1 MSQAFN
7 LTAQINLQAPS
18 NLKTVVAEI
27 RRELGTVSADVKINI
42 SNQSSRSIDN
52 ITRRLEAM
60 NAALIQARNNTS
72 SLDTSLR
79 NLSSSFSSLQSSSSK
94 TTSSISNTTNTV
106 KQTAK
111 SLQAVTTEME
121 EFGKQSA
128 LAIRRFAAFSVVT
141 TGVFALTNAITS
153 GFKAFVEFDQQLVK
167 LQQVTGKGVVGL
179 RGLEKEITLLA
190 TSLGISSKSL
200 VEVASTLAQAGLSAE
215 DTRVALSA
223 LAKTELAPS
232 FDSLTDTTE
241 GAIAAL
247 RQFGLQA
254 KDLEKALGSI
264 NAVAAAFAVES
275 KDIIAAIQRTGG
287 VFAAA
292 SRGVSE
298 GTDALNEFVAVFTSV
313 RATTRESAETIATG
327 LRTIFTRLQRAKT
340 IDQLKEF
347 GIELTDL
354 EGKFVGPFEA
364 VKRLSQALNQLDPR
378 DLRFSS
384 IVEELGGF
392 RQIGKVIPLI
402 QQFATAQEALKV
414 AQKGQGSLTE
424 AQITAQKSLANQ
436 LAKVR
441 EQFLALIR
449 DIGKSQTFQGLFKVV
464 TSLASGLISL
474 AGAFKPILPIL
485 AIMGAVKGVSAITQF
500 ASGFAGGIKRGGGVG
515 SVGSNIGE
523 TLSGAKDKEKNDTQQ
538 KANTL
543 IAENTSAIKTLT
555 TAMNSLISNIAENTR
570 ALASN
575 NSQTLNSG
583 GIVKKFARGGLV
595 PGSGNGDTVPA
606 MLEPGEFVIRKKA
619 VETLG
624 SQNLHKI
631 NRYASGG
638 YVQRFAEGDR
648 VRKIAKEND
657 ALNKSHIGED
667 ISLTKE
673 AIQKY
678 ANNYKS
684 KEFFAS
690 AFDNAGISKED
701 LKNGKFNLSD
711 LISKMGLKAKDRI
724 TLMLPSNWN
733 RALREGD
740 IDLVGKDDLVSFLSN
755 SNRSIFTGQYD
766 RLPIKDKEQTRRNLI
781 NKIKSLRTQQYSSIS
796 NPPPSE
802 FPTIDSFDKDS
813 ELNSLKNIITQDNLE
828 EASYIDL
835 LFRPSKAGSS
845 YKSSTGITRSRTQSR
860 SGASKDTLGLA
871 MGGLVQKF
879 AAGGVAEEQDSLL
892 KRIEELGGIKGVK
905 STLGL
910 SGGDRTADSL
920 LRASNIKAGRN
931 LPQAQELVKKAL
943 ATLQEQ
949 GIIRAKEIDK
959 ATKVGIVG
967 LQPFD
972 KVDEEGPLQLGAKNV
987 MVYIRGLS
995 SKFGDAVSKMR
1006 DSVSSVVRNFA
1017 GSLQDT
1023 SMFGDNKPLR
1033 LDFDETL
1040 VSGADIFNSAGEI
1053 DIAGYSNLD
1062 RVKQGL
1068 EKGVLTQLGEKV
1080 KELLQIDPK
1089 FVDRISILTAR
1100 PQSNA
1105 KLLSQKLNQLGL
1117 PIPADK
1123 IVGTSG
1129 SGVAK
1134 ANQLKQNEKLIDD
1147 NISNILAAKKQG
1159 KDAYQYGEIRDLSE
1173 VEKLAT
1179 GFANIEGAVLEATLA
1194 AFGAKPGSLQN
1205 RSIDY
1210 PDGLGR
1216 AAQLFPGIDPSW
1228 PTEVKR
1234 TLDGSAIGRAKEEFA
1249 SAFTQKFKLGGQ
1261 VYDLQK
1267 GTGLSDNEFNELVKY
1282 GNTNNFNENEFR
1294 DYLASYLQR
1303 KASKKDLMTNTEQLR
1318 QVLLSGTRTLP
1329 ASQRQMDLAQQLMG
1343 PPDAKYNPK
1352 YDRARGYAAGG
1363 RIDVYHGS
1371 NTGTNDS
1378 VLNSFMSQGA
1388 RSDIAQGYGQ
1398 GAGFY
1403 VYTEKEK
1410 ALRQAKMRTGGGG
1423 FTLAQG
1429 DKSGRPMVLSFNE
1442 QIDPDNWDLDYEL
1455 EKNLVVKWLVDHYD
1469 QLKDKLAPK
1478 LTRETKLS
1486 GISGIQRRD
1495 TSAGIYG
1502 NVLETKD
1509 AAGMFEPISDAG
1521 DSNIR
1526 QGKIIGEIMSRL
1538 KGSDPEMVKTFEEQI
1553 FKNPLGLVLK
1563 YVGSAPLKPTNVE
1576 KFATGG
1582 SIEDTVPALLTPG
1595 EFVINKKAAQKIGY
1609 SQLHKMNKADKIQG
1623 YNSGGIVGNIQ
1634 RFFVGGVAEKQAARA
1649 QGSVIADIKQA
1660 EKTFAMTLG
1669 PLAKEIRD
1677 KILSTFKGI
1686 EKIGAG
1692 GRTSLGTVFTENTR
1706 GQAAFG
1712 TQRGK
1717 DVSLMGLQ
1725 IGGTK
1730 VQATTET
1737 VAHETGHLADR
1748 ALGTGGD
1755 FASRT
1760 EGTFQFELVEKVKP
1774 IMIKAFEK
1782 AGESSKKIESY
1793 LSSNAELFAEFFAK
1807 ASPQVRAIITST
1819 TNAKD
1824 GMKALAD
1831 HLGEAG
1837 FTYAGLEASDID
1849 SSLPKASGSGGA
1861 SSVNKTLGSMTSQVS
1876 ALFSGIK
1883 SKIFG
1888 AGAAPPS
1895 GGGGNPPINPWPVD
1909 LMPFTTAVKV
1919 ATQAQKNAAEEAEY
1933 LAAKAKESGQ
1943 SLAGYAKTLSAKVI
1957 SRSNTIMSDLPN
1969 KKQDLRLSA
1978 IGVKG
1983 KLNNQDAFDTAVN
1996 DFTNKLRDINPE
2008 AELNDLKKAAKDL
2021 ADTMQAGDSFE
2032 KAIAN
2037 SKELADIFAKTYT
2050 EAEATKKAF
2059 KELSDETGLTVKQ
2072 LGKLIGPDNFRRQ
2085 KFIQSEQGQ
2094 RFGKLASIAPDMVQ
2108 RFANTGA
2115 GAALGKAADFASGKG
2130 LVASVSK
2137 KFGDDIGKSL
2147 DKWLGRFGGP
2157 MGVLGAGLA
2166 ILGDQLPKVI
2176 ESLGMGSS
2184 TTAAAVVGGIKGAGQ
2199 GLASGAVLGAQ
2210 VAGPVGALI
2219 GGITGAVVSGIS
2231 GAFEAYNDKKLENNL
2246 RALDKASSDLEIAFK
2261 KLDASASEAN
2271 FTDAQ
2276 LKFNATVG
2284 SISDVAKQANLG
2296 ASGIGRAITE
2306 TLRGLDPTGLIS
2318 SVTGEKQEG
2327 ESRQATINAVT
2338 KAIGD
2343 ADKLGSVRLNKVS
2356 TSSIT
2361 DFLDSVPAL
2370 PERLKGE
2377 KDVDYENRN
2386 RGVLNERRTQLAR
2399 ANQGYQTLKDS
2410 GMSEQAI
2417 FLSRYT
2423 ASQQQAGKTPDE
2435 ISKELGDPKKRE
2447 EAIQKGKELLAAE
2460 SELALKQAVLTRSSK
2475 DLAVA
2480 TEQLLDVYRR
2490 AQAGLDRYGAE
2501 LAEFESLSLSRVS
2514 DLTGNAS
2521 IQQPNRSSE
2530 RVLGNISAYSM
2541 DDVKKAADET
2551 SRLAGGGDAGNKLK
2565 NDVITAK
2572 ILRDELPKA
2581 LRNTSGNNVDD
2592 VIDQL
2597 EEGFKN
2603 AGVDFSDSL
2612 RTQLTEN
2619 LESKTAGRQNV
2630 GLSDLA
2636 DDSSILDNLLK
2647 GTEAGLKFAQDIQA
2661 KYNDTIGVAAN
2672 LMNKYNDVLSEAEEN
2687 QRKAV
2692 NIRLN
2697 AELDLAKALGRSP
2710 TLKELNNPIDT
2721 EIKGLT
2727 QSVVPGGTTDPTKI
2741 TAELQN
2747 IDKSIAA
2754 GEARLRNPTM
2764 ETYGVKNQ
2772 AELDD
2777 AIGKDIQALGKQKK
2791 ALNDGTKALEKLA
2804 NDGTKAANALSKIQA
2819 RQQTSQNAVNIAQ
2832 KLLTSD
2838 ETELADF
2845 TRQMQAYTKTIGGGA
2860 SQQELGSLQFR
2871 RDAFGGLENIKSVLP
2886 DNIAKQM
2893 QATLTR
2899 QMLSA
2904 NPEGNRILQQ
2914 QVGID
2919 EDGNALTLDQ
2929 ALSNVEGGKLDPVQ
2943 QQQIEAYNAA
2953 VQAQVDAANA
2963 LGDRAVQAADILSMN
2978 IEQLMGNLGDG
2989 VNGIIS
2995 NLQNILPEAQAA
3007 AQGEPKPEVKA
3018 EDPTGTLDTASA
3030 GAGSITIPGLDAFP
3044 EASKANTDAILA
3056 SVLAMA
3062 ELMAAI
3068 FILKKAFEMFNGGG
3082 SGGIRDRLT
3091 DMFSGGSR
3099 RKRRRRGSRSK
3110 RGSSTRTKS
3119 SSDKGKSSSKPK
3131 RTQAQK
3137 DAGKKK
3143 QADIQAKKDSLRRK
3157 PKGSSVTPTPKPRV
3171 SARGSR
3177 GKRRGGG
3184 ILGTLL
3190 GMFGSEAAAGL
3201 LPENMQDA
3209 AYGVMDTAD
3218 VALNVKDAAQ
3228 AAKTARSGAGAVRG
3242 GVAAVRAGAGAVGTA
3257 AAPLLAANS
3266 AVSIIDNA
3274 VQAAYDPAAYDAN
3287 MRAKSEA
3294 GAQRATE
3301 RETYGQLAGDSL
3313 RGAVQGLV
3321 DPAGKIVEGVYTGA
3335 GAVSDIGSAISG
3347 SASVAR
3353 QEREYQSKNKFNLT
3367 HTQFAQAQDEA
3378 NARLSLKEAQKNND
3392 NEAINLAQNRL
3403 DGLQKVKISSGARID
3418 NWFTDDQDTA
3428 NYSKAVEELMA
3439 QKTASV
3445 VPQTEPATEQI
3456 KSATE
3461 ASTAIQTMSKAA
3473 LGFATIIGSGLL
3485 TGTPGKTTEGSA
3497 TPATSGIVD
3506 TVMGFVKSGAGSGA
3520 TSSLGQ
3526 LLSSIG
3532 LGDSLNKNDSSKP
3545 IYMDVLQKIA
3555 DNITGSKS
3563 PSSDGTTESPLT
3575 ILKKLISSG
3584 INPNTTIGLGSNG
3597 ENISLN
3603 QALSS
3608 PGFVAAA
3615 QSAAQSH
3622 PAPDA
3627 KIERKDGKLHV
3638 GNKPYEYSSPT
3649 SADPSSLT
3657 TMATGTQT
3665 SVQAVE
3671 AALPQFNKEQ
3681 QKRLTSLAARGK
3693 ARASDDGFRIGRT
3706 PEQEAEYQ
3714 ELRKLKLDSDP
3725 VLKDKM
3731 RLGELKRKGK
3741 GRASDDGFRIGR
3753 TPEEEQEYNTL
3764 VANKPKTPYEQMQL
3778 SKRESYLSRL
3788 NPETRAIMEK
3798 KLGISSQ
3805 DNQNPMTAPPVSTG
3819 PVPTS
3824 LSTQQ
3829 VVNDRTTGTPGDR
3842 MAADQTG
3849 SGYTITID
3857 ESSRQFLE
3865 AFSVTLNSFGSYI
3878 DKLSAIQLPDSI
3890 TMKGEHV
3897 VDVRISGA
3905 AAFEGLKKDFM
3916 NMMQV
3921 EISNKMAMIWK
3932 QTGGKVGEAPTNTVD
3947 SNAGSIGQGMA

>member
-18 NLKTVVAEI
+18 NLKTVVAQI

-42 SNQSSRSIDN
+42 SGQSARTIDN
-52 ITRRLEAM
+52 ITRRLDAM
-60 NAALIQARNNTS
+60 NAALIQARTNTS
-72 SLDTSLR
+72 SLDTALRSL
-79 NLSSSFSSLQSSSSK
+79 NASFSSLQSSSSK
-94 TTSSISNTTNTV
+94 TTSSIANTTNTV

-111 SLQAVTTEME
+111 SLQVVTTEME

-153 GFKAFVEFDQQLVK
+153 GFKAFVEFDQELVK

-179 RGLEKEITLLA
+179 RGLEKEITVLA
-190 TSLGISSKSL
+190 TSLGVSSKSL

-347 GIELTDL
+347 GVELTDL

-449 DIGKSQTFQGLFKVV
+449 DVGKSQTFQGLFKVV

-500 ASGFAGGIKRGGGVG
+500 ASGFAGGIKKGGGAG
-515 SVGSNIGE
+515 SVGTNIGE
-523 TLSGAKDKEKNDTQQ
+523 SLSGAKDKEKSDTQQ
-538 KANTL
+538 RANTL
-543 IAENTSAIKTLT
+543 ISENTSAIKTLT
-555 TAMNSLISNIAENTR
+555 TVMNSLMSNIADNTR
-570 ALASN
+570 ALASS
-575 NSQTLNSG
+575 NSQALNSG
-583 GIVKKFARGGLV
+583 GVVKKFARGGLV

-619 VETLG
+619 VESLG

-631 NRYASGG
+631 N
-638 YVQRFAEGDR
+638 
-648 VRKIAKEND
+648 
-657 ALNKSHIGED
+657 
-667 ISLTKE
+667 
-673 AIQKY
+673 KY
-678 ANNYKS
+678 AGGGIVDESTIGVAVLDAKNEINGSDQYTIKKGDFPKYATTTDRGKGLNYLPKGRGYTVVR
-684 KEFFAS
+684 ETL
-690 AFDNAGISKED
+690 DD
-701 LKNGKFNLSD
+701 TLKPLFN
-711 LISKMGLKAKDRI
+711 KA
-724 TLMLPSNWN
+724 
-733 RALREGD
+733 
-740 IDLVGKDDLVSFLSN
+740 ID
-755 SNRSIFTGQYD
+755 
-766 RLPIKDKEQTRRNLI
+766 
-781 NKIKSLRTQQYSSIS
+781 
-796 NPPPSE
+796 
-802 FPTIDSFDKDS
+802 
-813 ELNSLKNIITQDNLE
+813 
-828 EASYIDL
+828 
-835 LFRPSKAGSS
+835 
-845 YKSSTGITRSRTQSR
+845 TGIVSGLERS
-860 SGASKDTLGLA
+860 L
-871 MGGLVQKF
+871 
-879 AAGGVAEEQDSLL
+879 
-892 KRIEELGGIKGVK
+892 EELGNEYKIPLPLSSNSAQAFLKGINDATRGNVFESMLTALSTDGNFDPSADPQAPFDYVGGFQGKLASSKLFQKIKGLNYIDAK
-905 STLGL
+905 
-910 SGGDRTADSL
+910 
-920 LRASNIKAGRN
+920 ASEEQSREKNIAPKI
-931 LPQAQELVKKAL
+931 L
-943 ATLQEQ
+943 
-949 GIIRAKEIDK
+949 
-959 ATKVGIVG
+959 
-967 LQPFD
+967 
-972 KVDEEGPLQLGAKNV
+972 LQLFKENNA
-987 MVYIRGLS
+987 M
-995 SKFGDAVSKMR
+995 
-1006 DSVSSVVRNFA
+1006 
-1017 GSLQDT
+1017 
-1023 SMFGDNKPLR
+1023 
-1033 LDFDETL
+1033 
-1040 VSGADIFNSAGEI
+1040 SGAGTDIGS
-1053 DIAGYSNLD
+1053 
-1062 RVKQGL
+1062 RVL
-1068 EKGVLTQLGEKV
+1068 
-1080 KELLQIDPK
+1080 ELLQ
-1089 FVDRISILTAR
+1089 
-1100 PQSNA
+1100 NA
-1105 KLLSQKLNQLGL
+1105 KPNQSFSLDEIRSSVKGANSSTLEKLVEDGIIKKTGRYYQKLALG
-1117 PIPADK
+1117 
-1123 IVGTSG
+1123 
-1129 SGVAK
+1129 GVAK
-1134 ANQLKQNEKLIDD
+1134 APLVDDMLENAKGSVLPSKLALEQLIETGYGALDFDRTLKRTIGDAAYSKAKTPSEKDEVLNRYFRDSRARLEDVKSAKLTKFGSQLQKLIEKGVIKPT
-1147 NISNILAAKKQG
+1147 NLSIISKSKRVPGLAEHIQELFG
-1159 KDAYQYGEIRDLSE
+1159 IP
-1173 VEKLAT
+1173 LANMIFT
-1179 GFANIEGAVLEATLA
+1179 SGGSKEPALEAMRTK
-1194 AFGAKPGSLQN
+1194 GP
-1205 RSIDY
+1205 
-1210 PDGLGR
+1210 R
-1216 AAQLFPGIDPSW
+1216 ATRVMKS
-1228 PTEVKR
+1228 
-1234 TLDGSAIGRAKEEFA
+1234 
-1249 SAFTQKFKLGGQ
+1249 LGGIISQ
-1261 VYDLQK
+1261 FALGGRVYDLQK
-1267 GTGLSDNEFNELVKY
+1267 GTGLNNSEFDSLVKY
-1282 GNTNNFNENEFR
+1282 GNTNDFTEKEFK
-1294 DYLASYLQR
+1294 DYLETYLQR
-1303 KASKKDLMTNTEQLR
+1303 KKSKKDLMMNSSQLLD
-1318 QVLLSGTRTLP
+1318 VLRSGTRTP
-1329 ASQRQMDLAQQLMG
+1329 QPTQSQTDLARQLMG
-1343 PPDAKYNPK
+1343 APDAQYNPR
-1352 YDRARGYAAGG
+1352 YD
-1363 RIDVYHGS
+1363 
-1371 NTGTNDS
+1371 
-1378 VLNSFMSQGA
+1378 
-1388 RSDIAQGYGQ
+1388 
-1398 GAGFY
+1398 
-1403 VYTEKEK
+1403 
-1410 ALRQAKMRTGGGG
+1410 
-1423 FTLAQG
+1423 
-1429 DKSGRPMVLSFNE
+1429 
-1442 QIDPDNWDLDYEL
+1442 
-1455 EKNLVVKWLVDHYD
+1455 
-1469 QLKDKLAPK
+1469 
-1478 LTRETKLS
+1478 
-1486 GISGIQRRD
+1486 
-1495 TSAGIYG
+1495 
-1502 NVLETKD
+1502 NV
-1509 AAGMFEPISDAG
+1509 
-1521 DSNIR
+1521 R
-1526 QGKIIGEIMSRL
+1526 
-1538 KGSDPEMVKTFEEQI
+1538 
-1553 FKNPLGLVLK
+1553 
-1563 YVGSAPLKPTNVE
+1563 KP
-1576 KFATGG
+1576 FATGG
-1582 SIEDTVPALLTPG
+1582 SVEDTVPALLTPG

-1609 SQLHKMNKADKIQG
+1609 SQLHRMNKADKIQG

-1649 QGSVIADIKQA
+1649 QGSVIMDIKQA

-1712 TQRGK
+1712 TQKGK
-1717 DVSLMGLQ
+1717 SVSLMGLQ
-1725 IGGTK
+1725 IGGNK

-1737 VAHETGHLADR
+1737 VAHETGHLADQ
-1748 ALGTGGD
+1748 ALGGGGD

-1782 AGESSKKIESY
+1782 AGESSKKIENY

-1837 FTYAGLEASDID
+1837 YTYAGLEASDID
-1849 SSLPKASGSGGA
+1849 SSLPKKSGSGST
-1861 SSVNKTLGSMTSQVS
+1861 SSVNKTLGSMTAQVS

-1895 GGGGNPPINPWPVD
+1895 GGGGNPPIDPWPVD

-1919 ATQAQKNAAEEAEY
+1919 ATEAQRNAAEEAKHF
-1933 LAAKAKESGQ
+1933 AAKIKESGQ
-1943 SLAGYAKTLSAKVI
+1943 SAAGFAKTLAAKVVN
-1957 SRSNTIMSDLPN
+1957 RSNTIIDDLPN
-1969 KKQDLRLSA
+1969 KKQDLTLSA
-1978 IGVKG
+1978 ISVKG
-1983 KLNNQDAFDTAVN
+1983 KLNNQEAFDNALTN
-1996 DFTNKLRDINPE
+1996 FSNKLRDINPE
-2008 AELNDLKKAAKDL
+2008 AAQDTINKAAKDL
-2021 ADTMQAGDSFE
+2021 ADAMKIGDSFE
-2032 KAIAN
+2032 KVAN
-2037 SKELADIFAKTYT
+2037 NSAELSDILKKTYT
-2050 EAEATKKAF
+2050 EAEATEKAF
-2059 KELSDETGLTVKQ
+2059 KDLADETGLTADQ
-2072 LGKLIGPDNFRRQ
+2072 LKKLIGPDNLRRQ
-2085 KFIQSEQGQ
+2085 QFVQSEQGQ

-2184 TTAAAVVGGIKGAGQ
+2184 TTAAAAVGGIKGAGQ

-2410 GMSEQAI
+2410 GMSEEAI

-2423 ASQQQAGKTPDE
+2423 ASQQQAGKTPAE
-2435 ISKELGDPKKRE
+2435 ISNELGDPKKRE
-2447 EAIQKGKELLAAE
+2447 EAIQKGKELLAVE
-2460 SELALKQAVLTRSSK
+2460 GELALKQAVLSRSSK

-2501 LAEFESLSLSRVS
+2501 LAEFESLSLSRVA

-2521 IQQPNRSSE
+2521 VQQPNRSSE

-2541 DDVKKAADET
+2541 DEVRKVADET

-2661 KYNDTIGVAAN
+2661 KYNDTISVAAN

-2692 NIRLN
+2692 DIRLN

-2727 QSVVPGGTTDPTKI
+2727 QSVIPGGTTDPAKI
-2741 TAELQN
+2741 AAELQN

-2754 GEARLRNPTM
+2754 GEARLKNPTL
-2764 ETYGVKNQ
+2764 ETYGAKNQ

-2943 QQQIEAYNAA
+2943 QQQIEAYNTA

-3119 SSDKGKSSSKPK
+3119 SSDKGKSSSK
-3131 RTQAQK
+3131 
-3137 DAGKKK
+3137 
-3143 QADIQAKKDSLRRK
+3143 SRRK
-3157 PKGSSVTPTPKPRV
+3157 SRTKTTGATPTPKPRV

-3184 ILGTLL
+3184 ILGTLF

-3228 AAKTARSGAGAVRG
+3228 AAKTARSGVGAVRG

-3287 MRAKSEA
+3287 MRAKADA
-3294 GAQRATE
+3294 GAQRAAE

-3313 RGAVQGLV
+3313 GGAVQGLV

-3378 NARLSLKEAQKNND
+3378 NARLALKEAQKNND

-3403 DGLQKVKISSGARID
+3403 DGLQKVKIGSGARID

-3497 TPATSGIVD
+3497 TPATSGIMD

-3555 DNITGSKS
+3555 DNLSGNKTKTDSSKS
-3563 PSSDGTTESPLT
+3563 SAMEELRNANKAFIEARSKIEGAGTAAQMGTPEDLDAFKAAEER
-3575 ILKKLISSG
+3575 LNKAKLAIQSFGSM
-3584 INPNTTIGLGSNG
+3584 TSNG
-3597 ENISLN
+3597 GDPGLN
-3603 QALSS
+3603 MS
-3608 PGFVAAA
+3608 PGFITAANA
-3615 QSAAQSH
+3615 AAQSH

-3638 GNKPYEYSSPT
+3638 GNKPYEYSNPT

-3657 TMATGTQT
+3657 SMATGTQT

-3681 QKRLTSLAARGK
+3681 QKRLTSLTARGK

-3725 VLKDKM
+3725 ALKNKL
-3731 RLGELKRKGK
+3731 RLGELGRKGK
-3741 GRASDDGFRIGR
+3741 LRAGSDGLPTGRS
-3753 TPEEEQEYNTL
+3753 PEEEQEYKTL

-3778 SKRESYLSRL
+3778 SKREAYLSRL

-3829 VVNDRTTGTPGDR
+3829 VVNDRTSGTPGDR

>member
-7 LTAQINLQAPS
+7 LTAQINLQAPT
-18 NLKTVVAEI
+18 NLKTVVAQI

-42 SNQSSRSIDN
+42 SGASARNIDN
-52 ITRRLEAM
+52 ITRRLDAM
-60 NAALIQARNNTS
+60 NAALIQARTNTS
-72 SLDTSLR
+72 SLDTALRSLTT
-79 NLSSSFSSLQSSSSK
+79 SFSSLQSSSTK
-94 TTSSISNTTNTV
+94 TTSGLSNTITTV

-111 SLQAVTTEME
+111 NLQVATTEME

-153 GFKAFVEFDQQLVK
+153 GFKAFVEFDKELVK

-179 RGLEKEITLLA
+179 RGLEKEITVLA
-190 TSLGISSKSL
+190 TSLGVSSKSL
-200 VEVASTLAQAGLSAE
+200 IEVASTLAQAGLTAE
-215 DTRVALSA
+215 DTRIALAA

-232 FDSLTDTTE
+232 FDSLADTTE

-347 GIELTDL
+347 GVELTDL

-424 AQITAQKSLANQ
+424 AQVTAQKSLANQ

-449 DIGKSQTFQGLFKVV
+449 DVGKSQTFQGLFKVV
-464 TSLASGLISL
+464 TGLASGLISL

-500 ASGFAGGIKRGGGVG
+500 ASGFAGGIKKGGGVG
-515 SVGSNIGE
+515 SVGSNVGE
-523 TLSGAKDKEKNDTQQ
+523 TLSGAKDKEKSDTQQ
-538 KANTL
+538 KANTM

-570 ALASN
+570 ALASS
-575 NSQTLNSG
+575 NSQTLNG
-583 GIVKKFARGGLV
+583 GGVVKKFARGGLV

-624 SQNLHKI
+624 ANKLQNI
-631 NRYASGG
+631 NKYATGGPVRASELPSSRVLNKYSIGG
-638 YVQRFAEGDR
+638 YVQ
-648 VRKIAKEND
+648 K
-657 ALNKSHIGED
+657 NKLSQLK
-667 ISLTKE
+667 SLE
-673 AIQKY
+673 RL
-678 ANNYKS
+678 YKS
-684 KEFFAS
+684 NPNIQG
-690 AFDNAGISKED
+690 FDEVQSTIIPTYLTPTQEDFKRYWWDGI
-701 LKNGKFNLSD
+701 
-711 LISKMGLKAKDRI
+711 
-724 TLMLPSNWN
+724 
-733 RALREGD
+733 
-740 IDLVGKDDLVSFLSN
+740 
-755 SNRSIFTGQYD
+755 
-766 RLPIKDKEQTRRNLI
+766 KEQKSMTRTLE
-781 NKIKSLRTQQYSSIS
+781 KKYG
-796 NPPPSE
+796 
-802 FPTIDSFDKDS
+802 
-813 ELNSLKNIITQDNLE
+813 NSKPR
-828 EASYIDL
+828 YID
-835 LFRPSKAGSS
+835 FRGPSSFSS
-845 YKSSTGITRSRTQSR
+845 SLDPRADQWYKGNAFQEFIEDQLSRY
-860 SGASKDTLGLA
+860 
-871 MGGLVQKF
+871 
-879 AAGGVAEEQDSLL
+879 
-892 KRIEELGGIKGVK
+892 GVK
-905 STLGL
+905 STSYDDPSLDFFADLDFNIGDAKFVKDVSSYSKPNTEQAKEILSKRLRQTVKDKQLLWNPLKDSKKLENTAVFLPAPGIKEQLDAWYVEQVKQLVGNGSGEEVVADQSIKRLMFGGYVQKFMAGGIAQDVPASEILKVLTLEGAKKASGL
-910 SGGDRTADSL
+910 TAGEINSL
-920 LRASNIKAGRN
+920 LRKKNLAGKDAEAK
-931 LPQAQELVKKAL
+931 QAILDAYTTAIGGAEA
-943 ATLQEQ
+943 A
-949 GIIRAKEIDK
+949 INS
-959 ATKVGIVG
+959 ATKVGLVG
-967 LQPFD
+967 LLPIGYSKEF
-972 KVDEEGPLQLGAKNV
+972 GPEKLGKKNV
-987 MVYIRGLS
+987 YMVARGLGSQYSDIVDDMQQES
-995 SKFGDAVSKMR
+995 SSLANKYAEQVQHRSIFGGPNGTG
-1006 DSVSSVVRNFA
+1006 VRQKLVF
-1017 GSLQDT
+1017 
-1023 SMFGDNKPLR
+1023 
-1033 LDFDETL
+1033 DFDETL
-1040 VSGADIFNSAGEI
+1040 VSGADILGPDGRPNISE
-1053 DIAGYSNLD
+1053 YSN
-1062 RVKQGL
+1062 RVSVERNLKNGR
-1068 EKGVLTQLGEKV
+1068 LTSLGNKL
-1080 KELLQIDPK
+1080 KELISSDPSFIDQT
-1089 FVDRISILTAR
+1089 RILTAR
-1100 PQSNA
+1100 PQSTVD
-1105 KLLSQKLNQLGL
+1105 LLAESLQALGL
-1117 PIPADK
+1117 PYDTSMITG
-1123 IVGTSG
+1123 VSNGLGTDIG
-1129 SGVAK
+1129 TEKAK
-1134 ANQLKQNEKLIDD
+1134 NLAGYEKLIDD
-1147 NISNILAAKKQG
+1147 NLDNVKKAQKSG
-1159 KDAYQYGEIRDLSE
+1159 KSAFLYRQIEELSSSLGM
-1173 VEKLAT
+1173 VT
-1179 GFANIEGAVLEATLA
+1179 GQANIEGAMIEKMLA
-1194 AFGAKPGSLQN
+1194 SLGAPLKEDAVQN
-1205 RSIDY
+1205 RAIDY
-1210 PDGLGR
+1210 PDGLGA
-1216 AAQLFPGIDPSW
+1216 AAQYFPGIGADW

-1234 TLDGSAIGRAKEEFA
+1234 TIDGSSLFRAREEFTRLF
-1249 SAFTQKFKLGGQ
+1249 SEKFKLGGQ
-1261 VYDLQK
+1261 VYDLQQSK
-1267 GTGLSDNEFNELVKY
+1267 KFALGGLAEDTESMQALMSGLYGNRSTKNKPSKEYGKITISEEDGMISAGYMKNETRSGYASAYKMRPYLWYVGLSKATGGY
-1282 GNTNNFNENEFR
+1282 GPKLY
-1294 DYLASYLQR
+1294 DI
-1303 KASKKDLMTNTEQLR
+1303 LMEAVTEKGAMLTSDR
-1318 QVLLSGTRTLP
+1318 SSVSG
-1329 ASQRQMDLAQQLMG
+1329 
-1343 PPDAKYNPK
+1343 DAKGVWDYYFN
-1352 YDRARGYAAGG
+1352 
-1363 RIDVYHGS
+1363 
-1371 NTGTNDS
+1371 N
-1378 VLNSFMSQGA
+1378 
-1388 RSDIAQGYGQ
+1388 RSDVQ
-1398 GAGFY
+1398 
-1403 VYTEKEK
+1403 
-1410 ALRQAKMRTGGGG
+1410 
-1423 FTLAQG
+1423 
-1429 DKSGRPMVLSFNE
+1429 
-1442 QIDPDNWDLDYEL
+1442 
-1455 EKNLVVKWLVDHYD
+1455 
-1469 QLKDKLAPK
+1469 
-1478 LTRETKLS
+1478 
-1486 GISGIQRRD
+1486 
-1495 TSAGIYG
+1495 
-1502 NVLETKD
+1502 
-1509 AAGMFEPISDAG
+1509 
-1521 DSNIR
+1521 
-1526 QGKIIGEIMSRL
+1526 
-1538 KGSDPEMVKTFEEQI
+1538 KT
-1553 FKNPLGLVLK
+1553 
-1563 YVGSAPLKPTNVE
+1563 PLKPSDWTVNSSLIDPKLYGKEETWPPKNDPAWVLQTGYSKTPKLINDENVIRGAK

-1582 SIEDTVPALLTPG
+1582 SVEDTVPALLTPG

-1609 SQLHKMNKADKIQG
+1609 SELSKMNKADKIQG
-1623 YNSGGIVGNIQ
+1623 YNKGGIVGGIQ
-1634 RFFVGGVAEKQAARA
+1634 RFFRGGVAEKDAVRA
-1649 QGSVIADIKQA
+1649 QGTALTDIKQA
-1660 EKTFAMTLG
+1660 EKTFAMIMGQLS
-1669 PLAKEIRD
+1669 KSMRD
-1677 KILSTFKGI
+1677 SIIKNFKGI
-1686 EKIGAG
+1686 ESVGAG
-1692 GRTSLGTVFTENTR
+1692 GKTSLGTGFSENTR
-1706 GQAAFG
+1706 GQAVFG
-1712 TQRGK
+1712 TQKGAQ
-1717 DVSLMGLQ
+1717 VSAMGLQ
-1725 IGGTK
+1725 IGGKK
-1730 VQATTET
+1730 VSATTDT
-1737 VAHETGHLADR
+1737 VAHESGHLADY
-1748 ALGTGGD
+1748 ALGGNKA
-1755 FASRT
+1755 FASDT
-1760 EGTFQFELVEKVKP
+1760 AGTFQFELVEKVKKT
-1774 IMIKAFEK
+1774 MEEAFKK
-1782 AGESSKKIESY
+1782 AGENADTIEKY
-1793 LSSNAELFAEFFAK
+1793 LANNKELFAEFFAK
-1807 ASPQVRAIITST
+1807 ASPEVRAIITST
-1819 TNAKD
+1819 TEAKL
-1824 GMKALAD
+1824 GMQKLAD
-1831 HLGEAG
+1831 HLGDTG
-1837 FTYAGLEASDID
+1837 YTFAGLEASDID
-1849 SSLPKASGSGGA
+1849 SSRPKTSSAPAKSSGGA
-1861 SSVNKTLGSMTSQVS
+1861 QNIISSM
-1876 ALFSGIK
+1876 A
-1883 SKIFG
+1883 SKITSFFKPNTSTPSSP
-1888 AGAAPPS
+1888 AAS
-1895 GGGGNPPINPWPVD
+1895 APPINPWPID
-1909 LMPFTTAVKV
+1909 LMPLTTAAK
-1919 ATQAQKNAAEEAEY
+1919 TAAEAQAKAAEQAEY
-1933 LAAKAKESGQ
+1933 FAAKAKESGQ
-1943 SLAGYAKTLSAKVI
+1943 SLNGFAKTLATKVVSKANSLI
-1957 SRSNTIMSDLPN
+1957 AELPG
-1969 KKQDLRLSA
+1969 KKEDVRMSA
-1978 IGVKG
+1978 IGLRG
-1983 KLNNQDAFDTAVN
+1983 KVNSDEEVNNAISTFSS
-1996 DFTNKLRDINPE
+1996 KLQAI
-2008 AELNDLKKAAKDL
+2008 DLGAGPDKIKAAAEAIAEGIKV
-2021 ADTMQAGDSFE
+2021 GDSFDKIIASSTELKEILDKQYDSAQATE
-2032 KAIAN
+2032 KA
-2037 SKELADIFAKTYT
+2037 FAS
-2050 EAEATKKAF
+2050 
-2059 KELSDETGLTVKQ
+2059 LSEETGIAADQ
-2072 LGKLIGPDNFRRQ
+2072 LKKLIGQDNLRRQ
-2085 KFIQSEQGQ
+2085 EFIQSEQGQ
-2094 RFGKLASIAPDMVQ
+2094 RFGKLASIAPDAVQ

-2130 LVASVSK
+2130 LIASVSK

-2147 DKWLGRFGGP
+2147 DTWLGRFGGP

-2184 TTAAAVVGGIKGAGQ
+2184 TTAAAAVGGIKGAGQ

-2210 VAGPVGALI
+2210 VAGPIGALI

-2261 KLDASASEAN
+2261 KLDSSASEAN

-2276 LKFNATVG
+2276 LKFNATIG
-2284 SISDVAKQANLG
+2284 TMSDVAKQANLG
-2296 ASGIGRAITE
+2296 ASGVGRAITE

-2318 SVTGEKQEG
+2318 SLTGEKQEG

-2370 PERLKGE
+2370 PERLAGE
-2377 KDVDYENRN
+2377 KDADYENRN
-2386 RGVLNERRTQLAR
+2386 MGVLNERRTQLAR

-2410 GMSEQAI
+2410 GMSEEAI
-2417 FLSRYT
+2417 FLSRYA
-2423 ASQQQAGKTPDE
+2423 ASQQQAGKSPAE

-2447 EAIQKGKELLAAE
+2447 EAIQKGKELLAVE
-2460 SELALKQAVLTRSSK
+2460 GELALKQAVLSRSSK

-2619 LESKTAGRQNV
+2619 LESKTAGRQNI

-2727 QSVVPGGTTDPTKI
+2727 QSVIPGGTTDPAKI
-2741 TAELQN
+2741 AAELQN

-2754 GEARLRNPTM
+2754 GESRLKNPTL
-2764 ETYGVKNQ
+2764 ETYGAKNQ

-2804 NDGTKAANALSKIQA
+2804 NDGTKAANALSKIQS
-2819 RQQTSQNAVNIAQ
+2819 RQQTSQNATNIAQ

-2860 SQQELGSLQFR
+2860 SRQELGSLQFR

-2886 DNIAKQM
+2886 ENIANKM

-2914 QVGID
+2914 QVGMD
-2919 EDGNALTLDQ
+2919 EDGNPLTLDQ

-2943 QQQIEAYNAA
+2943 QQQIDAYNAA

-2978 IEQLMGNLGDG
+2978 IEQLMGSLGDG

-3007 AQGEPKPEVKA
+3007 AQGEPTPEVEA
-3018 EDPTGTLDTASA
+3018 EKPTDAMATGTA
-3030 GAGSITIPGLDAFP
+3030 GQGTLVIPGFD
-3044 EASKANTDAILA
+3044 EASKVNTDALIA
-3056 SVLAMA
+3056 SAAAAGL
-3062 ELMAAI
+3062 LMAAVYA
-3068 FILKKAFEMFNGGG
+3068 LKKAFEMFNSGGG
-3082 SGGIRDRLT
+3082 IKDKLV

-3099 RKRRRRGSRSK
+3099 RKRRRRRSKSK

-3119 SSDKGKSSSKPK
+3119 SSDKGKSGSKTK
-3131 RTQAQK
+3131 R
-3137 DAGKKK
+3137 
-3143 QADIQAKKDSLRRK
+3143 SRK
-3157 PKGSSVTPTPKPRV
+3157 PKTSSGKPTVKPKV

-3190 GMFGSEAAAGL
+3190 GMFGPEVVAGS

-3209 AYGVMDTAD
+3209 AYGAMDAAD

-3228 AAKTARSGAGAVRG
+3228 AVKTAKSGAGVVRG
-3242 GVAAVRAGAGAVGTA
+3242 GITAAKAGAGAVGA
-3257 AAPLLAANS
+3257 AAPPLIAANS
-3266 AVSIIDNA
+3266 AISIIDNA

-3287 MRAKSEA
+3287 MRAKTEA

-3301 RETYGQLAGDSL
+3301 RETYGQLAWDSL
-3313 RGAVQGLV
+3313 GGAVQGFV

-3335 GAVSDIGSAISG
+3335 GAVSDFAGSVSSG
-3347 SASVAR
+3347 MSADR
-3353 QEREYQSKNKFNLT
+3353 QERELQRKNKFGLT
-3367 HTQFAQAQDEA
+3367 HTQYAQASDEA
-3378 NARLSLKEAQKNND
+3378 SARLALQEAQKSND
-3392 NEAINLAQNRL
+3392 AEGMLRAQQSI
-3403 DGLQKVKISSGARID
+3403 DSLQKNKIDSGARID
-3418 NWFTDDQDTA
+3418 NWFTNDKDTA
-3428 NYSKAVEELMA
+3428 NYSKAVEDFMA
-3439 QKTASV
+3439 QKTASTK
-3445 VPQTEPATEQI
+3445 PQVEPAVTEQA

-3473 LGFATIIGSGLL
+3473 IGFATIVGSGLL
-3485 TGTPGKTTEGSA
+3485 TGTLGKTTEGSG
-3497 TPATSGIVD
+3497 TPATSGIMD
-3506 TVMGFVKSGAGSGA
+3506 TVMGFVKNVAGAGSGA

-3526 LLSSIG
+3526 LLSGIG
-3532 LGDSLNKNDSSKP
+3532 LGDTLNKNDSSKP

-3555 DNITGSKS
+3555 DNITGSKNTS
-3563 PSSDGTTESPLT
+3563 TSSRSDAFEELRNANKEFMQARSKIEGVGTDVQMGTPEDLDAFKT
-3575 ILKKLISSG
+3575 AEERLNKAKLRVQSFG
-3584 INPNTTIGLGSNG
+3584 PMTSNG
-3597 ENISLN
+3597 GDPRLN
-3603 QALSS
+3603 MS
-3608 PGFVAAA
+3608 PGFISAAN
-3615 QSAAQSH
+3615 SAAQSH

-3657 TMATGTQT
+3657 TMATGPQTSTQT

-3671 AALPQFNKEQ
+3671 AALPQFSKKQ
-3681 QKRLTSLAARGK
+3681 QGRLTSLSARGK

-3706 PEQEAEYQ
+3706 PEQEDEYQ

-3725 VLKDKM
+3725 ALKDKM
-3731 RLGELKRKGK
+3731 RLAELKRKGK
-3741 GRASDDGFRIGR
+3741 GRASEEGFRIGR
-3753 TPEEEQEYNTL
+3753 TGEEEQEYNTL

-3778 SKRESYLSRL
+3778 SKREAYLSRL

-3805 DNQNPMTAPPVSTG
+3805 DSQNPMTAPPVSTG

-3829 VVNDRTTGTPGDR
+3829 VVNDRTSGTPGDR
-3842 MAADQTG
+3842 MTTDQTG
-3849 SGYTITID
+3849 SGYNITID

-3947 SNAGSIGQGMA
+3947 SNAGSIGQGRV